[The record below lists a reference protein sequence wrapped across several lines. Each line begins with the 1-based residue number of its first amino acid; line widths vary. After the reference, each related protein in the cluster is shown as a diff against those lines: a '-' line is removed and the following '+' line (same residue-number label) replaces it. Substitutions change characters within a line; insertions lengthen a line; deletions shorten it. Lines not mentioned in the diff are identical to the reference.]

1 MKKGFIVFSLLT
13 SLFLF
18 LFLFSASAK
27 VYVTSYCDVT
37 LESCRAQ
44 DQALDLL
51 VEKYP
56 HDLEVEYLYYFDTS
70 DAKSSMAQIAL
81 ECANRQSYKN
91 EYKAELQNNLDDL
104 SRAALKEYA
113 ALVGL
118 TAANFSFC
126 LDTQMTAWDVLDE
139 VVAAEDDGVTSVPT
153 VPTVRF
159 NMDLYSGSQTFTS
172 LHDLLKEY
180 LGLDGEDENYDYETD
195 DTSPE
200 SAQEDVTPE
209 IDEDEGEI
217 EESASVSEQARDD
230 SALQEIE
237 DPLFFRVIRQFR
249 TWLLDVFSS

>member
-1 MKKGFIVFSLLT
+1 MKKGFIIFSLFT

-44 DQALDLL
+44 DQALNLL
-51 VEKYP
+51 LDKYP
-56 HDLEVEYLYYFDTS
+56 HDLEVGYLYYFEIY
-70 DAKSSMAQIAL
+70 DAESSMAQIAL

-91 EYKAELQNNLDDL
+91 EYKAELQNNLEDL
-104 SRAALKEYA
+104 SRDALKKYA
-113 ALVGL
+113 ANVGL

-126 LDTQMTAWDVLDE
+126 LDTQMAAWDVLDE
-139 VVAAEDDGVTSVPT
+139 VAAAEDDGVTS

-172 LHDLLKEY
+172 LHELLKEY
-180 LGLDGEDENYDYETD
+180 LGLDGVVVDSETTEASVFGPEQEEDEAQADTGPSQEETD
-195 DTSPE
+195 TSISSSE
-200 SAQEDVTPE
+200 S
-209 IDEDEGEI
+209 
-217 EESASVSEQARDD
+217 RDD
-230 SALQEIE
+230 SVLQEIE

-249 TWLLDVFSS
+249 QWILTVFAEN